1 MSAGF
6 ALSVVFTVV
15 VMVQIRRPGTNGSVA
30 CDHSGG
36 GQIDG
41 LSVRWKGIPRLEI
54 DVA

>member
-6 ALSVVFTVV
+6 ALSVVFTVAL
-15 VMVQIRRPGTNGSVA
+15 MVQIRGPATIGSITT
-30 CDHSGG
+30 DHSGG

-41 LSVRWKGIPRLEI
+41 LSVRWKGTPRLEI